1 MLRCFDR
8 LVRALFFFTVTPLSE
23 HSVGER
29 AGAKVAAE
37 LQHLSHLPEARVTA
51 NFFSLL
57 QYFCVAMYTLLLVS
71 VALSLV
77 F

>member
-8 LVRALFFFTVTPLSE
+8 AVRALFFFTVTPLSE
-23 HSVGER
+23 YSIGER

-37 LQHLSHLPEARVTA
+37 LQHLSRLPEARVTS

-57 QYFCVAMYTLLLVS
+57 RYFCVAMYSLLLIS
-71 VALSLV
+71 VVLSV
-77 F
+77 TV